1 MDDEPLLRVLSGAY
15 SGALFSYAFR
25 ATGDRQRAED
35 VVQETLARAWERA
48 DRFDPSRGSAG
59 AWLFTIARN
68 LLIDGWR
75 AEAARPRLA
84 PIGETDVPLGVD
96 EVDRALEAWQMA
108 EALRR
113 LSPEHRTV
121 IVETYYGARS
131 VASTAARLG
140 IPEGTVKSRVRLAL
154 GKLETLLDRQL
165 LEPS

>member
-1 MDDEPLLRVLSGAY
+1 VESFDEFYVRFRGPVLGFFARRVGEPEVAADLM
-15 SGALFSYAFR
+15 
-25 ATGDRQRAED
+25 AE
-35 VVQETLARAWERA
+35 TFARALVRYRKVPPDTPE
-48 DRFDPSRGSAG
+48 

-84 PIGETDVPLGVD
+84 PLGETDVALGVD

-113 LSPEHRTV
+113 LSPEHRAV

-131 VASTAARLG
+131 VAATAARLG
-140 IPEGTVKSRVRLAL
+140 IPEGTVKSRLYYGLRALRLV
-154 GKLETLLDRQL
+154 LE
-165 LEPS
+165 EFEVVS

>member
-1 MDDEPLLRVLSGAY
+1 MDDDEPLLRDFSETFSGPLFAY
-15 SGALFSYAFR
+15 AYR

-75 AEAARPRLA
+75 AEAARPRTA
-84 PIGETDVPLGVD
+84 PLGDADVTLGVD

-113 LSPEHRTV
+113 ISPEHRAV

-131 VASTAARLG
+131 VAATAARLG
-140 IPEGTVKSRVRLAL
+140 IPEGTVKSRLYYGLRALRLVLEELEVVR
-154 GKLETLLDRQL
+154 
-165 LEPS
+165 

>member
-1 MDDEPLLRVLSGAY
+1 MDADEPLLRDLSGAY
-15 SGALFSYAFR
+15 SGPLFSYAFR

-48 DRFDPSRGSAG
+48 DRFDPARGSAG

-84 PIGETDVPLGVD
+84 PLGDADVTLGTD

-113 LSPEHRTV
+113 LSPEHRAV
-121 IVETYYGARS
+121 IVETYYRGRT
-131 VASTAARLG
+131 VAEAARVLG
-140 IPEGTVKSRVRLAL
+140 VPPGTVKSRCHYALRALKLAL
-154 GKLETLLDRQL
+154 AERGVTT
-165 LEPS
+165 

>member
-1 MDDEPLLRVLSGAY
+1 MDANEPLLRDLCGAY
-15 SGALFSYAFR
+15 SGPLFSYAFR

-35 VVQETLARAWERA
+35 LVQETLARAWERA

-75 AEAARPRLA
+75 AEAVRPRLA
-84 PIGETDVPLGVD
+84 PLDETDVPLGAD

-108 EALRR
+108 DALRR
-113 LSPEHRTV
+113 VSPEHRAV

-131 VASTAARLG
+131 VAATAARLG
-140 IPEGTVKSRVRLAL
+140 IPEGTVKSRLFYGLRALRLV
-154 GKLETLLDRQL
+154 LEEQGVVG
-165 LEPS
+165 

>member
-1 MDDEPLLRVLSGAY
+1 MDDEPLLRDLSGAY

-75 AEAARPRLA
+75 ADAARPRFA
-84 PIGETDVPLGVD
+84 PLDETDVPLGVD

-108 EALRR
+108 EALQR

-131 VASTAARLG
+131 VAATAARLG
-140 IPEGTVKSRVRLAL
+140 IPEGTVKSRLYYGLRALRLVLEELEVVR
-154 GKLETLLDRQL
+154 
-165 LEPS
+165 

>member
-1 MDDEPLLRVLSGAY
+1 MDDEPLLRDLSGAY

-140 IPEGTVKSRVRLAL
+140 IPEGTVKSRLYYGLRALRLV
-154 GKLETLLDRQL
+154 LEE
-165 LEPS
+165 LEVVQ

>member
-1 MDDEPLLRVLSGAY
+1 MDDEPLLRDLSGAY
-15 SGALFSYAFR
+15 GGALFSYAFR

-48 DRFDPSRGSAG
+48 DRFDPARGSAG

-75 AEAARPRLA
+75 ADAARPRLA
-84 PIGETDVPLGVD
+84 PLGETDVALGVD

-113 LSPEHRTV
+113 LSPEHRAV

-131 VASTAARLG
+131 VAATAARLG
-140 IPEGTVKSRVRLAL
+140 IPEGTVKSRLYYGLRALRLVLEELEVVR
-154 GKLETLLDRQL
+154 
-165 LEPS
+165 

>member
-1 MDDEPLLRVLSGAY
+1 MDDEPLLCDLSGAY

-75 AEAARPRLA
+75 ADAARPRLG
-84 PIGETDVPLGVD
+84 PLEETDLPLGVD
-96 EVDRALEAWQMA
+96 EVDRALESWQMA

-140 IPEGTVKSRVRLAL
+140 IPEGTVKSRLYYGLRALRLV
-154 GKLETLLDRQL
+154 LEEQ
-165 LEPS
+165 EVVS

>member
-1 MDDEPLLRVLSGAY
+1 MDDEPLLRDLSGAY
-15 SGALFSYAFR
+15 AGALFSYAFR
-25 ATGDRQRAED
+25 ATGDRQRAEE

-75 AEAARPRLA
+75 ADAARPRVA
-84 PIGETDVPLGVD
+84 PLGETDVPLGVD
-96 EVDRALEAWQMA
+96 EVDRALEAWHMA

-131 VASTAARLG
+131 VAATAARLG
-140 IPEGTVKSRVRLAL
+140 IPEGTVKSRLYYGLRALRLV
-154 GKLETLLDRQL
+154 LEE
-165 LEPS
+165 LEVVQ

>member
-1 MDDEPLLRVLSGAY
+1 MDDDEPLLRDLCSAY
-15 SGALFSYAFR
+15 SGPLFSYAFR

-35 VVQETLARAWERA
+35 LVQETLARAWERA
-48 DRFDPSRGSAG
+48 DRFDPARGSAG

-75 AEAARPRLA
+75 ADAARPRLA
-84 PIGETDVPLGVD
+84 PLGDTDVALGVD

-113 LSPEHRTV
+113 LSPEHRAV

-131 VASTAARLG
+131 VAATADRLG
-140 IPEGTVKSRVRLAL
+140 IPEGTVKSRLYYGLRALRLVLEELEVVR
-154 GKLETLLDRQL
+154 
-165 LEPS
+165 

>member
-1 MDDEPLLRVLSGAY
+1 MDDEPLLHDLSAAY

-84 PIGETDVPLGVD
+84 PLGETDIALGVD

-108 EALRR
+108 EALQR
-113 LSPEHRTV
+113 LSAEHRSV

-131 VASTAARLG
+131 VASTADRLG
-140 IPEGTVKSRVRLAL
+140 IPEGTVKSRLFYGLRALRLV
-154 GKLETLLDRQL
+154 LE
-165 LEPS
+165 EWEVVG